1 MGASGTEWRNWS
13 GSVRARPARVAAPAT
28 TAELAETV
36 KAAARD
42 GLRVK
47 PVGSGHSFTPIAV
60 TDGVQL
66 RLDRLDRV
74 RSVDPASGLVTVEGG
89 VSLHRLGPAL
99 AGHGLAMENLGD
111 IDRQTITGAISTG
124 THGTGAAFGGIA
136 TQVRGLEIV
145 LADGTVAHCDADE
158 RPELFEAA
166 RVGLGALGVI
176 TAVTLQCV
184 PAFAL
189 HGVEEPLP
197 LDEVLDSL
205 DEHADAEDHW
215 EFFWFPHSR
224 VALTKRHTRLPA
236 DTPLRPVGAVRHLVD
251 DEILSNGALGAI
263 MQIGTVLPRAIP
275 AMTRFASRALSR
287 REYTDLSYRVYTS
300 RRAVRFFEGEYAI
313 PREHAADVLREISR
327 WVDAHDEKIAFP
339 LEVRYVAA
347 DDIPLAPTYRRDSVY
362 IAFHQYTRMP
372 YRRFFD
378 AMEDILGAVGGRP
391 HWGKAHR
398 LGAERLAE
406 IYPRFGDFTALRDE
420 LDPAGLF
427 ANDYLDRVLGAT
439 SGQRR
444 P

>member
-1 MGASGTEWRNWS
+1 MGATGTTWRNWS
-13 GSVRARPARVAAPAT
+13 GGVRADPARVATPAS
-28 TAELAETV
+28 TAELAEVV
-36 KAAARD
+36 KEAARD

-47 PVGSGHSFTPIAV
+47 PVGSGHSFTSIAA

-66 RLDRLDRV
+66 RLDRLAGV
-74 RSVDPASGLVTVEGG
+74 RSADPATGLVTVDGG
-89 VSLHRLGPAL
+89 ISLHRLGPIL

-111 IDRQTITGAISTG
+111 IDRQTVTGAISTG

-136 TQVRGLEIV
+136 TQVRGLELV
-145 LADGTVAHCDADE
+145 LADGSVVHCDARE
-158 RPELFEAA
+158 RPELFAAA

-205 DEHADAEDHW
+205 DALADGNDHW

-224 VALTKRHTRLPA
+224 TALTKRHTRLPA
-236 DTPLRPVGAVRHLVD
+236 DTPLRPVGAFRHLLD
-251 DEILSNGALGAI
+251 DELLSNGALGAI
-263 MQIGTVLPRAIP
+263 MQIGTAFPRTIP
-275 AMTRFASRALSR
+275 PLTRFASRALSR

-300 RRAVRFFEGEYAI
+300 RRAVRFFEGEYAV
-313 PREHAADVLREISR
+313 PREHAAEVLREISR
-327 WVDAHDEKIAFP
+327 WVDAHDEKISFP

-347 DDIPLAPTYRRDSVY
+347 DDIPLAPTFERDSVY
-362 IAFHQYTRMP
+362 IAFHQYRRMP

-378 AMEDILGAVGGRP
+378 AMEDILGEAGGRP
-391 HWGKAHR
+391 HWGKLHR
-398 LGAERLAE
+398 LDAARLRE
-406 IYPRFGDFTALRDE
+406 LYPRFDEFTALRDR
-420 LDPAGLF
+420 LDPTGLF
-427 ANDYLDRVLGAT
+427 ANDYLDRVLGAAP
-439 SGQRR
+439 GR